1 MFEELLAMATVGP
14 STQIKA
20 VIQERV
26 AARKCL
32 CCDRPLLKRGLCYQ
46 CYYAWRNTKLAL
58 PTKSKQL
65 EFDAKL
71 IRDGKLLPAQGVRQY
86 TRDSV
91 FNDVAKSLA

>member
-14 STQIKA
+14 SGKVKA
-20 VIQERV
+20 VIKERV
-26 AARKCL
+26 TAGKCL

-46 CYYAWRNTKLAL
+46 CYYAWRNSKNAL
-58 PTKSKQL
+58 PTKAKQL

-86 TRDSV
+86 TRNSV